1 MAEVAVP
8 VREIGYTNTHAGLYW
23 AVPDEEHTP
32 ELRWPQSVE
41 VYDQM
46 RSQDAQVGSVLE
58 AVTLPVRSTAWRI
71 DPGDARDEVVEH
83 VAADLGLP
91 IDGEADPKPPLRTQN
106 RFSWNE
112 HLYLALLM
120 LPFGHS
126 FFEQIYR
133 IEGDRA
139 RLRKLAWRPPR
150 TISRITVAA
159 DGGLE
164 SIQQYAA
171 PWPGGV
177 PLGGAEGK
185 PIPVSRLVAYV
196 RNREGGGWLGRSVL
210 RNCYKNW
217 LIKDRLL
224 RTQAQTIDRNGMGV
238 PLYKGAEGEVSLD
251 AGAALAKAWRAGDDS
266 GAAVPFGADLVLR
279 GVEGDLPD
287 ADPAIRY
294 HDEQIART
302 VLAHFLNLGT
312 QTGSWALGTTFA
324 DFFILTLTATA
335 GYIADTTNAHVIEDL
350 VDVNWG
356 QDEPA
361 PRLIHDKIGSE
372 QAATAQAIKMLFDA
386 GVLLP
391 DRPLEEAVRTA
402 FGLPPK
408 GNPPPGAVPAKT
420 SPISPVDSDPV
431 PPTESMGDTAPSTSP
446 GGTS

>member
-1 MAEVAVP
+1 MTIAKPVAP
-8 VREIGYTNTHAGLYW
+8 TTEIGYTNSHPGLWW
-23 AVPDEEHTP
+23 AAPDEEHTP
-32 ELRWPQSVE
+32 ELRWPRSVE

-58 AVTLPVRSTAWRI
+58 AVTLPVRSVTWRL

-83 VAADLGLP
+83 VAMDLGLP
-91 IDGEADPKPPLRTQN
+91 ILGEADPKPPLRTRN
-106 RFSWNE
+106 KFSWNE

-126 FFEQIYR
+126 YFEQCYR
-133 IEGDRA
+133 IDAAGRA

-164 SIQQYAA
+164 SIQQHAA
-171 PWPGGV
+171 PWTV
-177 PLGGAEGK
+177 PGGAEGQ
-185 PIPVSRLVAYV
+185 PIPVDRLVAYI

-224 RTQAQTIDRNGMGV
+224 RTQAQTIDRNGMGI
-238 PLYKGAEGEVSLD
+238 PLYIGAENQENLD
-251 AGAALAKAWRAGDDS
+251 SGTAIAQAWRSGNTS
-266 GAAVPFGADLVLR
+266 GAGVPYGADVVLR
-279 GVEGDLPD
+279 GVQGTLPD
-287 ADPAIRY
+287 ADVPIRY

-335 GYIADTTNAHVIEDL
+335 QYVKDIANAHVVEDI

-356 QDEPA
+356 EDEPA
-361 PRLIHDKIGSE
+361 PRIVHDKIGSE
-372 QAATAQAIKMLFDA
+372 QAATANAIKMLYDA

-391 DRPLEEAVRTA
+391 DRPLEEAVRQQ

-408 GNPPPGAVPAKT
+408 GPIPPGAPPLPPA
-420 SPISPVDSDPV
+420 PVSTP
-431 PPTESMGDTAPSTSP
+431 PPTEGM
-446 GGTS
+446 GGTSPSSSGATP

>member
-1 MAEVAVP
+1 MASSSAVP
-8 VREIGYTNTHAGLYW
+8 LKEIGYTSSHSGNWW
-23 AVPDEEHTP
+23 AAPDEEQTP

-41 VYDQM
+41 IYDQM

-58 AVTLPVRSTAWRI
+58 AITLPVRSVAWRL

-83 VAADLGLP
+83 VATDLGLP
-91 IDGEADPKPPLRTQN
+91 VQGEADPKPPLRTRD
-106 RFSWNE
+106 RFSWDE

-133 IEGDRA
+133 IDDSGRA
-139 RLRKLAWRPPR
+139 RLRKLSWRPPR
-150 TISRITVAA
+150 TISRITVAR

-164 SIQQYAA
+164 SIQQYSA
-171 PWPGGV
+171 PWSMP
-177 PLGGAEGK
+177 GGAEGK
-185 PIPVSRLVAYV
+185 PIPVDRLVAYV
-196 RNREGGGWLGRSVL
+196 RNREGGNWLGRSVL
-210 RNCYKNW
+210 RNAYKNW

-224 RTQAQTIDRNGMGV
+224 RTQAQTIDRNGMGI
-238 PLYKGAEGEVSLD
+238 PLYKGAENEGSLD
-251 AGAALAKAWRAGDDS
+251 AGKALAMAVRAGDDS
-266 GAAVPFGADLVLR
+266 GAAVAYGADLLLR
-279 GVEGDLPD
+279 GVEGTLPN
-287 ADPAIRY
+287 ADVPIRY

-335 GYIADTTNAHVIEDL
+335 KYVAEIANAHVIEDI
-350 VDVNWG
+350 VDMNWG
-356 QDEPA
+356 VGEPA
-361 PRLIHDKIGSE
+361 PRLVHDKIGSE

-391 DRPLEEAVRTA
+391 DRPLEEAVRLA

-420 SPISPVDSDPV
+420 GAPTSPVLNPA
-431 PPTESMGDTAPSTSP
+431 TEKTGDTAPSV
-446 GGTS
+446 GG